1 MLHIIQVGDVLVS
14 PDIFTEK
21 FCCDLAKCKGR
32 CCIEGDAGA
41 PVTLDEIALMEE
53 NVEAVWPD
61 LSASAQAVIDR
72 QGVAYT
78 DSDGELVTS
87 IVGGRDCVFT
97 CCHDV
102 TDTSDGHVIDNC
114 CLCAFDSA
122 FRKGDVSWQKPIS
135 CALYPIREKRFSNGL
150 TGINYHRWEICRDA
164 VSLGRALDLP
174 LYRVLKEPLIRRF
187 GAEWYGEL
195 CDIADELKAQGM
207 I

>member
-78 DSDGELVTS
+78 DLLSRCDGY
-87 IVGGRDCVFT
+87 F
-97 CCHDV
+97 
-102 TDTSDGHVIDNC
+102 
-114 CLCAFDSA
+114 
-122 FRKGDVSWQKPIS
+122 
-135 CALYPIREKRFSNGL
+135 
-150 TGINYHRWEICRDA
+150 
-164 VSLGRALDLP
+164 
-174 LYRVLKEPLIRRF
+174 
-187 GAEWYGEL
+187 
-195 CDIADELKAQGM
+195 
-207 I
+207 